1 MPVNGKQGCYH
12 VYGIRN
18 DRRCCE
24 SGSDGSEA
32 AAAERKAC
40 QMALTLS
47 YDRKWIYDKL
57 QRSAGE

>member
-1 MPVNGKQGCYH
+1 MPVSGKQGCSY

-18 DRRCCE
+18 NQERC
-24 SGSDGSEA
+24 GDGSEA
-32 AAAERKAC
+32 AAEKGRAHRA
-40 QMALTLS
+40 ALTLF